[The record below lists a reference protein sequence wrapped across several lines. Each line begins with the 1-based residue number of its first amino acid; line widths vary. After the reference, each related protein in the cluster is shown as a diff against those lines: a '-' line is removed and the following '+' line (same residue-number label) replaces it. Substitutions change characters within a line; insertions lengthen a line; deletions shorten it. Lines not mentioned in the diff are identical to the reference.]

1 MSKTKPYIQP
11 TDDEPYYGVEIEQLQ
26 DAFDTHLKE
35 QFDAAGDHVK
45 EAFLKWMV
53 EQWEITND

>member
-1 MSKTKPYIQP
+1 MSKPYILP

-26 DAFDTHLKE
+26 DAFDMYIKE

-53 EQWEITND
+53 EQWQVD